1 MEAVVT
7 LGKAVD
13 FLKRARI
20 KERQLKEDVNLGQ
33 ETLAEWSG
41 AATNALEVLSGL
53 GTSAGAGIAT
63 ASAAYGLV
71 GTLASAS
78 TGTAISSLS
87 GAAATNATIAWLG
100 GGSLATGGGGMAL
113 GALVLNG
120 IVIGPGLLVASFFAG
135 KKADAVETE
144 VSHQIAEM
152 DKAEALM
159 EQQLAVLRVILRRA
173 DELYDATMRVD
184 AALRELLGKSNP
196 SNIEDAYIVAR
207 TAKALGDL
215 LDVAITDKDGNLL
228 SE

>member
-1 MEAVVT
+1 
-7 LGKAVD
+7 
-13 FLKRARI
+13 
-20 KERQLKEDVNLGQ
+20 
-33 ETLAEWSG
+33 
-41 AATNALEVLSGL
+41 
-53 GTSAGAGIAT
+53 
-63 ASAAYGLV
+63 
-71 GTLASAS
+71 
-78 TGTAISSLS
+78 
-87 GAAATNATIAWLG
+87 
-100 GGSLATGGGGMAL
+100 MAL